1 MTTIENN
8 SSKSEITFRLL
19 LNEKVFVVLFTVLI
33 ILSEAV
39 SQDIPTNDIKL
50 MNNFI
55 MEMLTFKKEIVTSDD
70 LTKVFS
76 TAFYIV
82 TLTYYHDDGTPS
94 CEQYRVVIK
103 EG

>member
-55 MEMLTFKKEIVTSDD
+55 MEMLIFKKEIVASDD

-76 TAFYIV
+76 TAFI
-82 TLTYYHDDGTPS
+82 
-94 CEQYRVVIK
+94 
-103 EG
+103 